1 MIRAVATSRRALLL
15 VAVLLGGALAALAA
29 LALTLDDEEPPP
41 PPLIVESTYIEGVAG
56 TWQRINPLF
65 APANAVDE
73 DLARLVFAGL
83 IRVGRDGLLLPDL
96 AALPEVSADGRT
108 YTFHLHPDLQWHDG
122 APVRSLDV
130 AFTIEQIR
138 APDFKGPPELPE
150 AWSTVEV
157 LTPDL
162 STVVFRLEEA
172 SAPFLARFATIGILP
187 EHLLHSLDAARLFDS
202 PFNAAPVGAGPYRM
216 ASVTSNE
223 ATLRA
228 YERYHFGRPE
238 IDIIAV
244 RFFPDF
250 PTAQREL
257 EAGRIDGLLF
267 RESLSQAQ
275 LDSLDQVDDLTR
287 DHLQRA
293 AYFVLYLNNDQAA
306 FFRDARVRTA
316 ISLALDRERLAAAA
330 LSSMATPSSSAVTP
344 GTWAYAPEYD
354 RLEIDTETAL
364 ALLTEAG
371 WHRSPTSG
379 VLIRE
384 GAEFRLTIRTD
395 NDPTRVALAGEIA
408 RQLEPLGI
416 RATVASTSFAVLRR
430 DFLQE
435 RTYDAAVAGWDQGP
449 DPDPYFGWHSSQTGL
464 AGGNIANYA
473 DVVSDTL
480 IARGR
485 TELDLA
491 IRRDAYEQFQE
502 IWQMD
507 VPSVILAYPRY
518 LYLRS
523 DSLEA
528 TAPGVLFTPADRFL
542 DVHEWRIG

>member
-1 MIRAVATSRRALLL
+1 MIRAAATSRRALLL
-15 VAVLLGGALAALAA
+15 VAVLVGGAVAALAA
-29 LALTLDDEEPPP
+29 LALTLNDEEPPP
-41 PPLIVESTYIEGVAG
+41 APLLIESKYTEGVAG

-65 APANAVDE
+65 AAANAVDE
-73 DLARLVFAGL
+73 DLSRLVFAGL
-83 IRVGRDGLLLPDL
+83 IRVGPDGQLLPDL
-96 AALPEVSADGRT
+96 AALPDVSEDGRT

-122 APVRSLDV
+122 QPVRSLDV

-138 APDFKGPPELPE
+138 APDFVGSPELPE
-150 AWSTVEV
+150 AWATVEV

-162 STVVFRLEEA
+162 GTVVLRLEEP

-187 EHLLHSLDAARLFDS
+187 EHLLHGLDGAQLFDS
-202 PFNAAPVGAGPYRM
+202 PFNAAPVGAGPYRL
-216 ASVTSNE
+216 ASVSSSE
-223 ATLRA
+223 ATFRA

-257 EAGRIDGLLF
+257 ESGAIDGLLF
-267 RESLSQAQ
+267 RESLSQQ
-275 LDSLDQVDDLTR
+275 QVDSLEQLEDVLSDS
-287 DHLQRA
+287 LQRA

-306 FFRDARVRTA
+306 FFQDVRVRMA
-316 ISLALDRERLAAAA
+316 VSLALDREQLAEAA
-330 LSSMATPSSSAVTP
+330 LFGLATPSSSAVAP
-344 GTWAYAPEYD
+344 GTWAYTREYD
-354 RLEIDTETAL
+354 RVETDTETAL
-364 ALLTEAG
+364 ALLEEAG

-384 GAEFRLTIRTD
+384 GSEFRLTIRTD

-473 DVVSDTL
+473 DVVSDRL

-485 TELDLA
+485 TELDAA

-502 IWQMD
+502 IWQAD

-518 LYLRS
+518 LYVRS
-523 DSLEA
+523 DAIEA
-528 TAPGVLFTPADRFL
+528 PALGILFTPGDRFVN
-542 DVHEWRIG
+542 VHEWRIG